1 MKPFRTVVFAALFLL
16 VAGLAWAQEEP
27 RDENN
32 KPRQEQ
38 PEAKPETK
46 PEGKPQEQVKPKYE
60 KQEPGKMDE
69 SRPADKRD
77 EKNQKTETQGQ
88 AHGRPAGKSA
98 HIPDEKFKA
107 NFGHQHTFTVTRVI
121 QTTTIVPNQTTF
133 VYGGYNFMF
142 LDPWPAG
149 WLMTDM
155 VYIDFIDGE
164 YFLLDAMH
172 PGVQVALFVSL

>member
-1 MKPFRTVVFAALFLL
+1 MRRFRTAAVAVLFLL
-16 VAGLAWAQEEP
+16 VAGLAWSQDAP
-27 RDENN
+27 RDDN

-46 PEGKPQEQVKPKYE
+46 PEARPQEQVKPKDE
-60 KQEPGKMDE
+60 KQEPGKAEE
-69 SRPADKRD
+69 SKPAEQRE
-77 EKNQKTETQGQ
+77 EKKTEMQSETH
-88 AHGRPAGKSA
+88 ARPAGKSA
-98 HIPDEKFKA
+98 RIPDEKFRA
-107 NFGHQHTFTVTRVI
+107 NFGRQHTFTVTRVI
-121 QTTTIVPNQTTF
+121 QTRTVVANQTTF

-155 VYIDFIDGE
+155 VYVDFIDGE

>member
-1 MKPFRTVVFAALFLL
+1 MEATLMKRFRTVAFAVLFLL
-16 VAGLAWAQEEP
+16 IAGLAWSQDEQP
-27 RDENN
+27 RDDN

-46 PEGKPQEQVKPKYE
+46 PEAKPQEQVKPE
-60 KQEPGKMDE
+60 KQEPSKTEE
-69 SRPADKRD
+69 SKPAAQ
-77 EKNQKTETQGQ
+77 NQKTEMQSETH
-88 AHGRPAGKSA
+88 ARPAGKSA
-98 HIPDEKFKA
+98 RIPDDKFKA
-107 NFGHQHTFTVTRVI
+107 NFGRQHTFTVTRVI
-121 QTTTIVPNQTTF
+121 QTNTIVVNQTTF

-142 LDPWPAG
+142 LDPWPTG

-155 VYIDFIDGE
+155 VYIDFIGGE